1 MRDLDGLVDLAREAE
16 IVRRDDET
24 IQ

>member
-24 IQ
+24 VQ